1 MHRRNRGTCLL
12 SISSILLIQSLIFI
26 LTWSKRLNVP
36 DTLCVFLNTPVT
48 GEESHT
54 GHSLNRLADPAL
66 LVLVCLVDELLGAD
80 VGVEIVRDQIIVA
93 VGLDGTDQS
102 GEGTD
107 VAKGVGLDAVED
119 GLELWI
125 NRWSVVRM
133 CVAQVLDVFRQ
144 VTEEEDVV
152 LADLAGDFD
161 LHDILAMTLSLT
173 SLIEERWK
181 DGKEWRYLR

>member
-1 MHRRNRGTCLL
+1 
-12 SISSILLIQSLIFI
+12 
-26 LTWSKRLNVP
+26 
-36 DTLCVFLNTPVT
+36 
-48 GEESHT
+48 
-54 GHSLNRLADPAL
+54 
-66 LVLVCLVDELLGAD
+66 
-80 VGVEIVRDQIIVA
+80 
-93 VGLDGTDQS
+93 
-102 GEGTD
+102 
-107 VAKGVGLDAVED
+107 
-119 GLELWI
+119 
-125 NRWSVVRM
+125 M